1 MERQLLIE
9 YLPFTLSQQQLREAV
24 SNPTKNLIVSG
35 KIQAAN
41 KPNANKRIYPGDTLR
56 REVEKY
62 IKGPIAEN
70 RALGELDHPES
81 SVVNLKNASH
91 NIIKLWWEADDLLA
105 NIEILP
111 TPSGNILKTLFAN
124 GIKVG
129 ISSRAM
135 GSVSTIDENTFKVE
149 DDLELLCWDFVSTP
163 STYGSFMAPV
173 NLNES
178 YTPSEIK
185 IINKYSKVNRIISD
199 ILCTQGFCCVK

>member
-1 MERQLLIE
+1 MSKQLLIE
-9 YLPFTLSQQQLREAV
+9 YIPFTLSQQQLREAV
-24 SNPTKNLIVSG
+24 SNPNKNLIVSG

-62 IKGPIAEN
+62 IRGPITEN

-91 NIIKLWWEADDLLA
+91 NIIKLWWEGDDLHGD
-105 NIEILP
+105 IEILP
-111 TPSGNILKTLFAN
+111 TPSGNILKTLFLN

-135 GSVSTIDENTFKVE
+135 GSVTALDENTYQVE

-173 NLNES
+173 ALNEN
-178 YTPSEIK
+178 YTPSEIIVMNK
-185 IINKYSKVNRIISD
+185 YTKINKIISD
-199 ILCTQGFCCVK
+199 ILCTQGFCCIK